1 MSAAGDDLREYLIVP
16 PASSSSYSTSHFDQ
30 FGNIHSAPDPQPG
43 TPRFHKFVNRKVENT
58 NMEVDHAAH
67 PSPISA
73 VHASDT
79 SIAIPVSG
87 VMSLNDFL
95 SSTSVQPVA
104 VGAKSSQH
112 TVKLHELHQKLAIPQ
127 PVFTYTG
134 DGVTKFAVEVNFPG
148 LVDAEELQGLKEEG
162 RFNSKQEAKEASS
175 KSALAVL
182 ERLVEEGR
190 INKAKKPKGEP
201 TQQQPTEWEELGE
214 NFVGQL
220 LEFQR
225 ATDGPQPTYTDYQ
238 IGTRWACLAE
248 IEGHD
253 QPFGS
258 LDAPFGSKKAAHQ
271 HAASCAVAHFKAA
284 GTWPD
289 EFTEVGGIKKR
300 KSAVAS
306 PASGSVDGRT
316 ASVALTGGASAT
328 SQVAALAHLLS
339 LSTPEYRFTSPDP
352 SISDVH
358 TVSCFF
364 KNGGAH
370 EGPIGEVRNIFGK
383 KNAKNECARKTL
395 QYLTSLKSEREAIA
409 NRLIAGIQGGAGI
422 ASVGVGMAM
431 DGEENIAK
439 KMEKETSDDDMD
451 TYEDAMEH

>member
-1 MSAAGDDLREYLIVP
+1 LRPILI
-16 PASSSSYSTSHFDQ
+16 
-30 FGNIHSAPDPQPG
+30 
-43 TPRFHKFVNRKVENT
+43 
-58 NMEVDHAAH
+58 
-67 PSPISA
+67 PSI
-73 VHASDT
+73 
-79 SIAIPVSG
+79 
-87 VMSLNDFL
+87 
-95 SSTSVQPVA
+95 
-104 VGAKSSQH
+104 
-112 TVKLHELHQKLAIPQ
+112 
-127 PVFTYTG
+127 
-134 DGVTKFAVEVNFPG
+134 
-148 LVDAEELQGLKEEG
+148 
-162 RFNSKQEAKEASS
+162 
-175 KSALAVL
+175 
-182 ERLVEEGR
+182 
-190 INKAKKPKGEP
+190 
-201 TQQQPTEWEELGE
+201 
-214 NFVGQL
+214 
-220 LEFQR
+220 EFQR

-238 IGTRWACLAE
+238 LGTRWACLAE

-258 LDAPFGSKKAAHQ
+258 LDAPFGSKKAARQ

-289 EFTEVGGIKKR
+289 EFTDVGGIKKR

-306 PASGSVDGRT
+306 PPSGSIDGHK
-316 ASVALTGGASAT
+316 ASVASTSTTGGASAT

-339 LSTPEYRFTSPDP
+339 LSTPEYRFTYADP

-395 QYLTSLKSEREAIA
+395 QYLTNLKSEREDVA

-439 KMEKETSDDDMD
+439 KMEKEISDDDLDM
-451 TYEDAMEH
+451 YEDAMEH